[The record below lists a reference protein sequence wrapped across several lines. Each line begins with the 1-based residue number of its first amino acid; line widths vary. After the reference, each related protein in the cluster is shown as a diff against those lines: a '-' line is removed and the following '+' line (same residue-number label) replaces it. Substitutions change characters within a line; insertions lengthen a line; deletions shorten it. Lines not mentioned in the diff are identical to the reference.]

1 MRKTWMNAA
10 TVTFSK
16 AVTKKLLCFG
26 ILAFLLQCKSP
37 ERPKD
42 ILLLAMDGKPTLFNH
57 LPSAQLQVFFFFG
70 PECPLSENYTAHA
83 NKMASR
89 YGQDSVRFTAII
101 PGNYDDSTAVASF
114 VSRFQLRL
122 PVYRDTSW
130 QLTHFMGATITPE
143 VFVYAGEALIYHGAI
158 DNWAVTLGTKRRK
171 VTEHYLENALMAYF
185 ANQWIS
191 PDHIPAVG
199 CFIEPPQR

>member
-1 MRKTWMNAA
+1 
-10 TVTFSK
+10 
-16 AVTKKLLCFG
+16 VTKNFLLLG
-26 ILAFLLQCKSP
+26 IIVSLLQCKSP
-37 ERPKD
+37 ESPQDVR
-42 ILLLAMDGKPTLFNH
+42 LLAMDGKPILFQQ
-57 LPSAQLQVFFFFG
+57 LPDARLQVYFFFG

-83 NKMASR
+83 NKIAAL

-114 VSRFQLRL
+114 VSRFQLRI

-130 QLTHFMGATITPE
+130 QLTRFMGATITPE
-143 VFVYAGEALIYHGAI
+143 VYVYAGEKLIYHGAI

-171 VTEHYLENALMAYF
+171 VTEYYLESALMAYF
-185 ANQWIS
+185 ANEWIS
-191 PDHIPAVG
+191 PEHIPAVG